1 MKKQNTQKF
10 KIRTP
15 LLVWDRECDFC
26 QLCIERFHVFSGNRI
41 EFVPYQDLLG
51 KFPKAPELDY
61 KRSLVFFTT
70 DNKTYKGAAAV
81 YRYYMELGR
90 GWGFDL
96 YSRFKWFA
104 ALSEWCYRLVADH
117 RGIFLKIVKFFWGS
131 NLLPDTYRI
140 SGWVFGRSLGF
151 ITLLAFLSFWS
162 QADGLIGPDGI
173 IPFQDDLEHVERII
187 GTQSGDISKWSLRPT
202 LLWLFGSGTGMH
214 QLFFLGTLA
223 SLLLMIGI
231 MPHLSIAVSWVCYIS
246 LAAVAEPFLNF
257 QWDAL
262 LLETL
267 FLSLFVVPWSFRDR
281 IDNATEP
288 LIFGRWLVWLLLFKL
303 MFESGIVKFTYFA
316 SNGSNTWWD
325 LTALE
330 YHYWT
335 QPIPSWISWY
345 FHQLPSWFDK
355 ISLVITYLCEL
366 VLPLFI
372 FFPRRFR
379 RLSCIGLIIFQL
391 SIILTGNYGFFNI
404 LTIILCITL
413 ADDLWFS
420 RWSKIRIGSKGSS
433 LQEWIVINRL
443 KKFSA
448 VMIMICFLWV
458 TMVYLDRD
466 WQGNVQPLDDPS
478 EPSIITSGLVKTA
491 QLTRSMNAYGLFR
504 VMTITRPEIIIEAMF
519 DNKEWEQILFRYKPV
534 EITTAPRFFLFHMPR
549 LDWQCWF
556 EALFIERLLSNSF
569 ALSVYNRF
577 LNVMVRTDMNIG
589 EIQLEDFIL
598 DRDREVLRT
607 LEQVDQQRYIQN
619 LQIHINNYMNRSYW
633 FARFLALLARTEDSV
648 YDLISTESTGHPS
661 KIRVSLYRYSF
672 TDVDEK
678 RKSGK
683 WWERDQVKDFSL
695 VIDLD

>member
-1 MKKQNTQKF
+1 M
-10 KIRTP
+10 IY
-15 LLVWDRECDFC
+15 
-26 QLCIERFHVFSGNRI
+26 I
-41 EFVPYQDLLG
+41 
-51 KFPKAPELDY
+51 
-61 KRSLVFFTT
+61 
-70 DNKTYKGAAAV
+70 
-81 YRYYMELGR
+81 
-90 GWGFDL
+90 
-96 YSRFKWFA
+96 
-104 ALSEWCYRLVADH
+104 
-117 RGIFLKIVKFFWGS
+117 IFLKIVKFFWGS

-202 LLWLFGSGTGMH
+202 LLWFFGSGTGMH

-379 RLSCIGLIIFQL
+379 RLSCIGLIIFQI

-695 VIDLD
+695 VIDLE

>member
-1 MKKQNTQKF
+1 
-10 KIRTP
+10 
-15 LLVWDRECDFC
+15 
-26 QLCIERFHVFSGNRI
+26 
-41 EFVPYQDLLG
+41 
-51 KFPKAPELDY
+51 
-61 KRSLVFFTT
+61 
-70 DNKTYKGAAAV
+70 
-81 YRYYMELGR
+81 MELGR

-267 FLSLFVVPWSFRDR
+267 FLSLCVVPWSFRDR

-372 FFPRRFR
+372 FFPKRFR
-379 RLSCIGLIIFQL
+379 RLSCIGLIIFQI

-433 LQEWIVINRL
+433 LQEWTVINRL

-695 VIDLD
+695 VIDLE

>member
-1 MKKQNTQKF
+1 MKKKNTEKF
-10 KIRTP
+10 KIRAP
-15 LLVWDRECDFC
+15 LLVWDRDCDFC
-26 QLCIERFHVFSGNRI
+26 QLCIERFHVHSGNRVDL
-41 EFVPYQDLLG
+41 VPYQDLL
-51 KFPKAPELDY
+51 KRYPEAPELDY
-61 KRSLVFFTT
+61 KRSLVFFSKE
-70 DNKTYKGAAAV
+70 NKAYKGAAAV
-81 YRYYMELGR
+81 YRLYLELGR
-90 GWGFDL
+90 GWGFKL
-96 YSRFKWFA
+96 YFKFRWFA
-104 ALSEWCYRLVADH
+104 VLSEWFYRLVAEH
-117 RGIFLKIVKFFWGS
+117 RGIFLMIVKTLWGS
-131 NLLPDTYRI
+131 NLLPDTYRM
-140 SGWVFGRSLGF
+140 SGWVFGRSLGL

-202 LLWLFGSGTGMH
+202 LLWFFGNGTGMH
-214 QLFFLGTLA
+214 QLFFLGTMA
-223 SLLLMIGI
+223 SLLLMVGI
-231 MPHLSIAVSWVCYIS
+231 MPHLSIVLSWVCYIS
-246 LAAVAEPFLNF
+246 LASVAEPFLNF

-267 FLSLFVVPWSFRDR
+267 FLSLFVVPWSLRDQ
-281 IDNATEP
+281 IDNAKEP
-288 LIFGRWLVWLLLFKL
+288 LIFGRWLIWLLLFKL

-316 SNGSNTWWD
+316 SDGSNTWWN

-366 VLPLFI
+366 VLPIFI

-391 SIILTGNYGFFNI
+391 CIILTGNYGFFNV

-413 ADDLWFS
+413 VDDLWFP
-420 RWSKIRIGSKGSS
+420 RWLKERAGSKGSS
-433 LQEWIVINRL
+433 INEYIIINRL
-443 KKFSA
+443 KKISA
-448 VMIMICFLWV
+448 IMVIICFLWV
-458 TMVYLDRD
+458 TVVYLDRD
-466 WQGNVQPLDDPS
+466 RQGNVQPLAEHS

-519 DNKEWEQILFRYKPV
+519 DNNEWEQILFKYKPV
-534 EITTAPRFFLFHMPR
+534 EITRAPRLFFIHMPR

-556 EALFIERLLSNSF
+556 EALFIERLLTNSF

-577 LNVMVRTDMNIG
+577 LSVMVRTDMNIG
-589 EIQLEDFIL
+589 KIQLDDFIL

-607 LEQVDQQRYIQN
+607 LEQADQQRYIQN

-633 FARFLALLARTEDSV
+633 FARFLSLLARTEKPV
-648 YDLISTESTGHPS
+648 YDLLNSKGKDQPS
-661 KIRVSLYRYSF
+661 KLRVSLYRYSF
-672 TDVDEK
+672 TEIDAK
-678 RKSGK
+678 RESGK
-683 WWERDQVKDFSL
+683 WWERNQVKDFSL
-695 VIDLD
+695 VIDLE

>member
-1 MKKQNTQKF
+1 M
-10 KIRTP
+10 
-15 LLVWDRECDFC
+15 
-26 QLCIERFHVFSGNRI
+26 
-41 EFVPYQDLLG
+41 
-51 KFPKAPELDY
+51 
-61 KRSLVFFTT
+61 
-70 DNKTYKGAAAV
+70 
-81 YRYYMELGR
+81 
-90 GWGFDL
+90 
-96 YSRFKWFA
+96 
-104 ALSEWCYRLVADH
+104 
-117 RGIFLKIVKFFWGS
+117 
-131 NLLPDTYRI
+131 
-140 SGWVFGRSLGF
+140 
-151 ITLLAFLSFWS
+151 AFLSFWS

-202 LLWLFGSGTGMH
+202 LLWFFGSGTGMH

-534 EITTAPRFFLFHMPR
+534 EITTAPRFFLLHMPR

-569 ALSVYNRF
+569 AISVYNRF

-648 YDLISTESTGHPS
+648 YDLISTESTGNPS

-695 VIDLD
+695 VIDLE

>member
-1 MKKQNTQKF
+1 
-10 KIRTP
+10 
-15 LLVWDRECDFC
+15 
-26 QLCIERFHVFSGNRI
+26 
-41 EFVPYQDLLG
+41 
-51 KFPKAPELDY
+51 
-61 KRSLVFFTT
+61 
-70 DNKTYKGAAAV
+70 
-81 YRYYMELGR
+81 MELGR
-90 GWGFDL
+90 GWCFNL

-202 LLWLFGSGTGMH
+202 LLWFFGSGTGMH

-433 LQEWIVINRL
+433 LQEWTVINRL

-648 YDLISTESTGHPS
+648 YDLISTESTGNPS

-695 VIDLD
+695 VIDLE

>member
-1 MKKQNTQKF
+1 M
-10 KIRTP
+10 
-15 LLVWDRECDFC
+15 
-26 QLCIERFHVFSGNRI
+26 
-41 EFVPYQDLLG
+41 
-51 KFPKAPELDY
+51 
-61 KRSLVFFTT
+61 
-70 DNKTYKGAAAV
+70 
-81 YRYYMELGR
+81 
-90 GWGFDL
+90 
-96 YSRFKWFA
+96 
-104 ALSEWCYRLVADH
+104 ADH

-173 IPFQDDLEHVERII
+173 IPFQDDLDHVERII

-556 EALFIERLLSNSF
+556 EALFIERQLSNSF

-695 VIDLD
+695 VIDLE